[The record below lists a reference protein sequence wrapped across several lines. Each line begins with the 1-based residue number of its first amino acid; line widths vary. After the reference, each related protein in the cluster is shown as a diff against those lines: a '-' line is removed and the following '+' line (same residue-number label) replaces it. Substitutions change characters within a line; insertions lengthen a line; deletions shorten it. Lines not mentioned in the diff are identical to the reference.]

1 MSNKNFK
8 IKVSELLIKLS
19 KINNSI
25 NLKKKYLYENEIM
38 NIQKELNIS
47 YESSKNI
54 VETVYSDSFNNIYKD
69 LIKVINSISKNL
81 VDNYDLEDFYIL
93 NYKEYTLIYKSN
105 IW

>member
-1 MSNKNFK
+1 MSNKSFK

-47 YESSKNI
+47 YESSKSI

-93 NYKEYTLIYKSN
+93 NDKEYTLIYKSN
-105 IW
+105 I

>member
-47 YESSKNI
+47 YENSKSI

-69 LIKVINSISKNL
+69 LIKTINSISKNL
-81 VDNYDLEDFYIL
+81 VDNYELEDFYVL
-93 NYKEYTLIYKSN
+93 NDKEYALIYKSN
-105 IW
+105 I